1 VVTVK
6 KKFRRP
12 SGLVQNWCMLQST
25 RSSQRA
31 VWRAAALTVGLSA
44 VLGIG
49 GASGE
54 PSGPSAP
61 PAATESDADE
71 CARREAIA
79 ESIARLES
87 TRSAGQP
94 LEDLAAEIATIEKR
108 VIELPL
114 AGGQTCRPAL
124 SIAGLTE
131 RFDPIRQDLATERRR
146 RAINANPWP
155 ERIKLAV
162 LENRIE
168 IGMTREQVTAAW
180 GQPRSV
186 DVTPTSRQ
194 EQWTYGGPI
203 YLYFTNGALVTIA
216 RARRPAE

>member
-1 VVTVK
+1 
-6 KKFRRP
+6 
-12 SGLVQNWCMLQST
+12 MIQST
-25 RSSQRA
+25 RSLQRA
-31 VWRAAALTVGLSA
+31 AWRGAALTWGVSA

-49 GASGE
+49 GASGQ
-54 PSGPSAP
+54 PSSPSPPP
-61 PAATESDADE
+61 PAAESDADE
-71 CARREAIA
+71 CARREAI
-79 ESIARLES
+79 EQSIARVES
-87 TRSAGQP
+87 ARSAGQP
-94 LEDLAAEIATIEKR
+94 LADLGAEIAAIEKQ
-108 VIELPL
+108 VIELPV
-114 AGGQTCRPAL
+114 AGSRACRPEL

-146 RAINANPWP
+146 RAINAHPWP

-186 DVTPTSRQ
+186 DVTPTTRQ

-216 RARRPAE
+216 RARRPSE